1 MIREFVQQVAES
13 TSVHLDGT
21 TIFFVANAL
30 EADAPTRLLLHVAEG
45 ARRAGAQC
53 RFMAWSRGGELAGE
67 IAAKLETEPLVLSA
81 AGAGP
86 LAPFSMLSALLRQHN
101 PSLVHVTLTRPSLL
115 APPVVRGSA
124 ATAKTVTTQHGVH
137 EWCEG
142 GAVPPT
148 LIRWAFRGAARL
160 CDRVVAVSHSVARDL
175 MAARACT
182 PDKLTV
188 IHNGVDVDRFT
199 PANRSARPAVVARLF
214 PEVAPEA
221 VFLVGAA
228 GNLRRIKNYH
238 VLVQAAALLRAHE
251 NMRFV
256 LWGEGEER
264 AALER
269 DVQRLGLSS
278 RFVLPGRA
286 PSIAGCLAGCDCF
299 VQPSQSESFGLAAA
313 EAMASG
319 VPVVASAVGGLT
331 EIIEDGRSGLLVPAG
346 DSRALARTIEY
357 LATHP
362 AVRLSLAAAARE
374 RIVAHF
380 SLPDMVSQYLQMYA
394 VLLQGGR

>member
-1 MIREFVQQVAES
+1 
-13 TSVHLDGT
+13 
-21 TIFFVANAL
+21 
-30 EADAPTRLLLHVAEG
+30 
-45 ARRAGAQC
+45 
-53 RFMAWSRGGELAGE
+53 
-67 IAAKLETEPLVLSA
+67 
-81 AGAGP
+81 
-86 LAPFSMLSALLRQHN
+86 
-101 PSLVHVTLTRPSLL
+101 
-115 APPVVRGSA
+115 
-124 ATAKTVTTQHGVH
+124 
-137 EWCEG
+137 
-142 GAVPPT
+142 
-148 LIRWAFRGAARL
+148 
-160 CDRVVAVSHSVARDL
+160 
-175 MAARACT
+175 
-182 PDKLTV
+182 
-188 IHNGVDVDRFT
+188 
-199 PANRSARPAVVARLF
+199 
-214 PEVAPEA
+214 
-221 VFLVGAA
+221 
-228 GNLRRIKNYH
+228 
-238 VLVQAAALLRAHE
+238 
-251 NMRFV
+251 MRFV

-286 PSIAGCLAGCDCF
+286 PSIAECLAGCDCF

-362 AVRLSLAAAARE
+362 VVRLSLAAAARE